1 MNTKELELLY
11 AQSFHNNLA
20 LADLIE
26 KLEPGV
32 PTPAILFGK
41 ESARFNRH
49 KKAISLPG
57 AGWVNLS
64 ESQLATVDASEYEWL
79 AFYDSTATK
88 EWKLVVG
95 RGNPF
100 KDAQEPPMPR
110 RDGEVIA
117 IPFSLAKIVK

>member
-1 MNTKELELLY
+1 MNTKELEALY
-11 AQSFHNNLA
+11 AKSFHNNLA

-26 KLEPGV
+26 KLEPGI

-41 ESARFNRH
+41 EAVRFNRH

-64 ESQLATVDASEYEWL
+64 ELQLATVDANEHEWL
-79 AFYDSTATK
+79 AFYDATATK

-95 RGNPF
+95 KGDPF
-100 KDAQEPPMPR
+100 KDDQNPPMPR
-110 RDGEVIA
+110 RGGEVIA